1 MPDFRHT
8 NLTANRLLIVRHACM
23 PHFLAVMIV
32 FLMLPGHTAATQ
44 DITWVTV
51 EAAAPIVDDNVE
63 QAREA
68 AIEIAEWKAIEE
80 AVVVNISMETLLV
93 NLKLSGSMI
102 GAIPYAKIVES
113 EIIEENDGGQSG
125 GQNDSSPMYRIK
137 MKVGVVEKFESHDP
151 SFQIEAALNRTN
163 FNNGQEMEI
172 SLKTTKDCFYCIF
185 ILLEDQKVLKLIPNQ
200 YRTNNF
206 LESNKAYTIPDA
218 GDRQKGIVL
227 KVYTPPDKTIAKEAV
242 YVLALQQPFDFENAD
257 IQEGVFGIYNGQ
269 TAFIEA
275 LIRQIVGIPLEDRA
289 EHLIQYQISK
299 AAAGGA
305 G

>member
-1 MPDFRHT
+1 M
-8 NLTANRLLIVRHACM
+8 NLTANWLSIVRHAFM
-23 PHFLAVMIV
+23 PPFLAVMVV
-32 FLMLPGHTAATQ
+32 FLMLPGYTAATQ
-44 DITWVTV
+44 DITWVMV
-51 EAAAPIVDDNVE
+51 EAAAPIVGDNVE

-102 GAIPYAKIVES
+102 GAIPYAEIIES
-113 EIIEENDGGQSG
+113 EIIEEIDGSQSG
-125 GQNDSSPMYRIK
+125 DQATSSPMYRIK
-137 MKVGVVEKFESHDP
+137 MKAGVVEKFEGHDP
-151 SFQIEAALNRTN
+151 SFQIDAALNRMN
-163 FNNGQEMEI
+163 FIHGQEMEI

-218 GDRQKGIVL
+218 GDREKGNIIN
-227 KVYTPPDKTIAKEAV
+227 VYTPPDKTVAKEAV
-242 YVLALQQPFDFENAD
+242 YVLALMQPFDFDNTN

-269 TAFIEA
+269 TAFIED
-275 LIRQIVGIPLEDRA
+275 LIRQIVGIPLGDRA
-289 EHLIQYQISK
+289 EQLIQYQISK
-299 AAAGGA
+299 AAAGEDG
-305 G
+305 

>member
-1 MPDFRHT
+1 MP
-8 NLTANRLLIVRHACM
+8 
-23 PHFLAVMIV
+23 PFLAVMLV
-32 FLMLPGHTAATQ
+32 FLMLPGYTAATQ
-44 DITWVTV
+44 DITWVMV
-51 EAAAPIVDDNVE
+51 EAAAPIVGDNVE

-102 GAIPYAKIVES
+102 GAIPYAEIVES
-113 EIIEENDGGQSG
+113 EIIEENDGSQSG
-125 GQNDSSPMYRIK
+125 DQATSSPMYRIK
-137 MKVGVVEKFESHDP
+137 MKAGVVEKFEGHDP
-151 SFQIEAALNRTN
+151 SFQIEAALNKMHFT
-163 FNNGQEMEI
+163 NGQEMEI

-185 ILLEDQKVLKLIPNQ
+185 ILLEDQKVLKLIPNR

-218 GDRQKGIVL
+218 GDRVKGNIIN
-227 KVYTPPDKTIAKEAV
+227 VYTPPDKTVAKEAV
-242 YVLALQQPFDFENAD
+242 YVLALMQPFDFDNTD

-269 TAFIEA
+269 TAFIGD
-275 LIRQIVGIPLEDRA
+275 LIRQIVGIPLGNRA
-289 EHLIQYQISK
+289 EQLIQYQISK
-299 AAAGGA
+299 AAAGEA